1 MKAIAIEG
9 TIRNSSG
16 KKAAKQIRREGLVPC
31 VIYGGEKNVH
41 FSVPLSAIRPLINTP
56 DFNTVS
62 ITVEGNTYKTIIKS
76 FQDHPVTDAITHVDF
91 QELIDGRPIY
101 TKIPVRLKGLALGV
115 KNGGKLMLKMR
126 TLKVKA
132 LPENLVSEI
141 NVDVTQLEVGKS
153 VRVQS
158 VNIEGIE
165 VQNSPASP
173 IASVDITRALRS
185 AAAEAAKEAKKA

>member
-9 TIRNSSG
+9 TVRNSSG
-16 KKAAKQIRREGLVPC
+16 KKAAKGIRREGLVPC

-41 FSVPLSAIRPLINTP
+41 FSVSRADLRPLINTP

-62 ITVEGNTYKTIIKS
+62 ITVEGNTHRTIIKS
-76 FQDHPVTDAITHVDF
+76 FQAHPVTDAIMHVDF
-91 QELIDGRPIY
+91 QELVDGRPIF
-101 TKIPVRLKGLALGV
+101 TEIPVRLKGLAIGV

-132 LPENLVSEI
+132 LPENLISEI
-141 NVDVTQLEVGKS
+141 NVDVTSVEVGKS
-153 VRVQS
+153 VRVRS
-158 VNIEGIE
+158 VEIEGIE
-165 VQNSPASP
+165 IMNSPASP

-185 AAAEAAKEAKKA
+185 AAAEAAKEEKKK